1 MVKKAT
7 LTYANGFL
15 HGRMVQDVA
24 GDDGY
29 EETSPGVLVCI
40 RVAEIIAYCAG
51 TASVVEVS
59 VRGVADGFDVWG
71 TMREMDKVIAQ
82 DRIRAI

>member
-1 MVKKAT
+1 MVKKAA

-15 HGRMVQDVA
+15 HGRIVQDVA

-29 EETSPGVLVCI
+29 EETNPGVLVCI